1 MVYSQTKKTSSIA
14 SITNQNQGG
23 GSKKAG
29 LPYLIGRE
37 SWSSVALR
45 NTSQRMSVLK
55 MPLLV
60 EVVIDLTVI
69 TDKFLKCRNRLET
82 LHRSFSSSK
91 WQM

>member
-29 LPYLIGRE
+29 LPYLVGRE
-37 SWSSVALR
+37 SWSSIALR

-55 MPLLV
+55 MPL
-60 EVVIDLTVI
+60 T
-69 TDKFLKCRNRLET
+69 
-82 LHRSFSSSK
+82 SSVS
-91 WQM
+91 QSRPVGVRPGASTYF

>member
-55 MPLLV
+55 MPLTTNV
-60 EVVIDLTVI
+60 SQSRHVGV
-69 TDKFLKCRNRLET
+69 RPG
-82 LHRSFSSSK
+82 SSTYF
-91 WQM
+91 